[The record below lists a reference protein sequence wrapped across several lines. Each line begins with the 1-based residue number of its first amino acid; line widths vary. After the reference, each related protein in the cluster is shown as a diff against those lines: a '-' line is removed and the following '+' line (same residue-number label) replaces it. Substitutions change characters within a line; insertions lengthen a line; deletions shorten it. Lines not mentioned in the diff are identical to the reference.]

1 MVKDK
6 LRIKHEVNKSNV
18 TNSFREIWNEIDNRL
33 ILEKKKFGGRGGTAA
48 PQVPPISAGLY
59 NHKACIVFDYWPF
72 SLEFWCVFSARYLNV
87 HMPRKTFY
95 LFRWAGPP
103 RLRLYGIDHGMVKA
117 DRLTCRVGSAPYN
130 QKSSCKWNLS
140 FFRTGPLNGLSY
152 LLGHPTHQP
161 LIRRLFVI
169 SSQNISCELN
179 SLRTISPRDM
189 SFAAATLMPKRRFAL
204 KYWTGC
210 KI

>member
-1 MVKDK
+1 MFNFRKK
-6 LRIKHEVNKSNV
+6 NFLR
-18 TNSFREIWNEIDNRL
+18 
-33 ILEKKKFGGRGGTAA
+33 GRGDCSPPP

-59 NHKACIVFDYWPF
+59 NHMACIVFDYSPF

-95 LFRWAGPP
+95 LFRWTGPP

-117 DRLTCRVGSAPYN
+117 DRLTYRVGSAPYN

-169 SSQNISCELN
+169 SSQNFSCELN
-179 SLRTISPRDM
+179 SLRTISPRNM
-189 SFAAATLMPKRRFAL
+189 SFTAATLMPKRRFAL